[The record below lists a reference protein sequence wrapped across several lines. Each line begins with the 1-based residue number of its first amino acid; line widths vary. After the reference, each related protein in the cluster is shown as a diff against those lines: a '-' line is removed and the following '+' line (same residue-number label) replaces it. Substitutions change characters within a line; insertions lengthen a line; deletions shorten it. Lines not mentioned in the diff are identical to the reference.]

1 MPNHIKHGW
10 FFHWLLTIKRLF
22 DVVSFDN
29 KRNTHTKC
37 CKSHHNS
44 LWLRTRERE
53 REITDKRKLLCS
65 PAAAYG

>member
-53 REITDKRKLLCS
+53 RDYR
-65 PAAAYG
+65 